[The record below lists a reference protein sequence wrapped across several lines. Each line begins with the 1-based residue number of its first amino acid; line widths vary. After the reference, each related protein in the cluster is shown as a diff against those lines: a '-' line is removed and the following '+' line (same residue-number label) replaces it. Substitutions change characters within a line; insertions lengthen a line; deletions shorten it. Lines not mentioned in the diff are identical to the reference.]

1 MSVLWKVSQYSYF
14 YFIKY
19 SYLENNY
26 IRNSFEFLKI
36 MQIFCFFK
44 VKDCYLKIFFI

>member
-1 MSVLWKVSQYSYF
+1 MNVLWKVSQYSYF

-26 IRNSFEFLKI
+26 YEFLKI

-44 VKDCYLKIFFI
+44 IKDCYLKIFFI